1 MKSKRIIEIKDLN
14 FSFKNGNQSFTL
26 DKISFHVTKG
36 ETLGI
41 IGESGSG
48 KTVTALSM
56 LQLLDPTL
64 LINRS
69 GEIIYDDGVP
79 INLAQLSENDMSK
92 IRMKEISMIF
102 QNPISALNPRI
113 QVGKQ
118 IEEVIKLHL
127 GENAKEARIQARTI
141 FERVGF
147 TKSDD
152 LDRIFRSYP
161 HQISGGQA
169 QRIMIAM
176 AISCKAKIIIADEPT
191 TSLDVVTQSEIL
203 DLLLQV
209 KQELGCT
216 IILISH
222 DFDVIKKMCNAVA
235 VMFQGQILEKG
246 TLDQILN
253 VPKHPYTKALLA
265 TSLSGQGKS
274 NKLPVSED
282 FFEVS
287 HKNGKLVFEEKHF
300 DINRF
305 HKKKVKESE
314 IAKINKLPAILELL
328 NLRKIYTSNSIG
340 IASKEKRFSAIQD
353 LNLTLFQGECLGLV
367 GESGSGKSTLA
378 RLIMGLESVDEGKIL
393 FRGNNLF
400 QFDSNQLKS
409 FRQEVQIIFQNPL
422 QSLDPLVTI
431 GKSIEEPIIV
441 HKLINSK
448 VDRRERV
455 MHLLDQV
462 GLDAN
467 LYDRYPKTLSG
478 GQLQRVCIARAL
490 ALNPKVL
497 LCDECVSSLDVSI
510 QAQILNLLKDLQIQ
524 YGLSL
529 LFISHDL
536 NVVRFIADRI
546 AVIHHGEII
555 EIGNPD
561 ELFNNPTEPYTKS
574 LIEALKH

>member
-1 MKSKRIIEIKDLN
+1 MFQNIHIRKPCLPHH
-14 FSFKNGNQSFTL
+14 FL
-26 DKISFHVTKG
+26 DK
-36 ETLGI
+36 E
-41 IGESGSG
+41 
-48 KTVTALSM
+48 
-56 LQLLDPTL
+56 
-64 LINRS
+64 
-69 GEIIYDDGVP
+69 
-79 INLAQLSENDMSK
+79 
-92 IRMKEISMIF
+92 
-102 QNPISALNPRI
+102 
-113 QVGKQ
+113 
-118 IEEVIKLHL
+118 
-127 GENAKEARIQARTI
+127 
-141 FERVGF
+141 
-147 TKSDD
+147 
-152 LDRIFRSYP
+152 
-161 HQISGGQA
+161 
-169 QRIMIAM
+169 
-176 AISCKAKIIIADEPT
+176 
-191 TSLDVVTQSEIL
+191 
-203 DLLLQV
+203 
-209 KQELGCT
+209 
-216 IILISH
+216 
-222 DFDVIKKMCNAVA
+222 
-235 VMFQGQILEKG
+235 
-246 TLDQILN
+246 
-253 VPKHPYTKALLA
+253 
-265 TSLSGQGKS
+265 KS